1 MEKHV
6 IYSKSKNSAMDI
18 ARYIVHKCIDDGHPI
33 SNLQLQKILY
43 FIQKDFLQK
52 ESRLAFSDSIEAW
65 KFGPV
70 VPEVYYHYS
79 GFGAMPI
86 TIELSPNVS
95 LNSEDKSKVDE
106 IVDKLR
112 SYSPWELV
120 EITHKPGG
128 AWDKAVQTGCGYH
141 DIIPISA
148 IREEE

>member
-79 GFGAMPI
+79 GSVQAI

-112 SYSPWELV
+112 S
-120 EITHKPGG
+120 
-128 AWDKAVQTGCGYH
+128 
-141 DIIPISA
+141 
-148 IREEE
+148 